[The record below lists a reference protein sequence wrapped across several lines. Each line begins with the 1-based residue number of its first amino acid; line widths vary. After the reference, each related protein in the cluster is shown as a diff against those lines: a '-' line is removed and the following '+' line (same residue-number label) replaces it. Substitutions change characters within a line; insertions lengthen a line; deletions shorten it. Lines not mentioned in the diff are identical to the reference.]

1 MRPEGCARAR
11 RKYDAHAFQH
21 RYRVCTAHEL
31 AIVHQ
36 SLASAGSA
44 LQLVGLARST
54 GASTSSGSSLEAH
67 CLLLKN
73 VSRHGRRLSNSG
85 SCASPLTTTTS
96 DATPDVVTDVEWTAE
111 KFRRHVIPLC
121 DQIVA
126 LLGE

>member
-1 MRPEGCARAR
+1 MRPEGCACTG
-11 RKYDAHAFQH
+11 RKRYTHTFQH
-21 RYRVCTAHEL
+21 RYGIRSPDEL

-126 LLGE
+126 